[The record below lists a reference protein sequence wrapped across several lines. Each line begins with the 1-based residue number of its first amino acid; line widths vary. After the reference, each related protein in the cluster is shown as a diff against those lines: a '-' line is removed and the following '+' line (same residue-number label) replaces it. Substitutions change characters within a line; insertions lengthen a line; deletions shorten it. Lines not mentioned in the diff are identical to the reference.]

1 MTLLK
6 RDDDGGSPGWQIG
19 LTYSTK
25 GEECEA
31 MREMVQCMKS
41 W

>member
-6 RDDDGGSPGWQIG
+6 GDDNGGSPGWQKG

-25 GEECEA
+25 AEECEA
-31 MREMVQCMKS
+31 MREVVQCM
-41 W
+41 